1 MHAAELLRKVL
12 VQSELVG
19 HVMRREAL
27 LKPVQALV
35 EGAALSVTTLGRA
48 ISGQAY
54 EKHRIKRVDV
64 LLSNDLLHAERFG
77 IYREIARRVIGG
89 ARRPLISVDWSDIG
103 RKDTPILRASLS
115 LHGRGFV
122 LWEQTYSQREYN
134 SAKAHTQFMKDLH
147 TIVPEHCTPVIITD
161 AGFRAPWF
169 RTVESLGWMWLGRVR
184 NNGTC
189 RVFNSDDEWVKT
201 RALYERA
208 GLKAQDLGLMHL
220 NQNAPLLAHLFLSSK
235 PQPKRRG
242 PRRNAE
248 HYRQSKSYREP
259 WLLAASPDL
268 KASVKQIM
276 NMYDT
281 RMQIEE
287 SFRDL
292 KSPRFGFG
300 MRYSNSKKAER
311 VDILLLIAT
320 LATFA
325 LWLSGLAAEINNWR
339 AKIQA
344 CTRKRRTL
352 SVVFVGAR
360 VFASSRFILTEKLLR
375 HAFDHLQ
382 QLVVQA
388 PKYA

>member
-1 MHAAELLRKVL
+1 MHAGELLRKVL

-19 HVMRREAL
+19 HATRREAL
-27 LKPVQALV
+27 LKPVEALV
-35 EGAALSVTTLGRA
+35 RGTALSVTTLGRA
-48 ISGQAY
+48 ISGEAY

-64 LLSNDLLHAERFG
+64 LLSNDLLYAERFG
-77 IYREIARRVIGG
+77 IYRELSRRIIGG
-89 ARRPLISVDWSDIG
+89 AHRPLISVDWSDIG

-115 LHGRGFV
+115 LRGRGFV

-134 SAKAHTQFMKDLH
+134 TAKAHTQFMKDLH
-147 TIVPEHCTPVIITD
+147 SIVPEHCTPVIITD

-189 RVFNSDDEWVKT
+189 RALSSDDEWLKT
-201 RALYERA
+201 RALYDRA
-208 GLKAQDLGLMHL
+208 TDKAQDLGLMHL
-220 NQNAPLLAHLFLSSK
+220 NQDAPLPTRLVLSAK

-242 PRRNAE
+242 ARRNAE

-259 WLLAASPDL
+259 WLLAASPAL
-268 KASVKQIM
+268 KASVTRIM
-276 NMYDT
+276 KMYDT

-300 MRYSNSKKAER
+300 MRYSNSTKPRR

-325 LWLSGLAAEINNWR
+325 LWLSGLAAEINKWR
-339 AKIQA
+339 GKIQA

-375 HAFDHLQ
+375 QALNDLQ
-382 QLVVQA
+382 QLIVQA
-388 PKYA
+388 PKQA